1 MASFL
6 SPVRRAGAALRAAP
20 ARSWKWYRS
29 RARWL
34 KILIAL
40 LVLALIIGGIVWA
53 HSGGTPAEPA
63 QARAVSIES
72 VSELAGNGGGT
83 SIIGTVRSVTQAEL
97 HAQAGGVVKGVYTH
111 LGATVP
117 AGFVIA
123 DLENDSQSAA
133 VLQAEGAY
141 DAAVAARS
149 GKSLPDTTTSAR
161 DAYQAAYTSIDTI
174 VHNDIDQFF
183 GNPTPQ
189 GPRLLINAGPSVN
202 LPHKRQALDSILDT
216 WNQHLA
222 SAGTTDS
229 DTLLTEA
236 TTDTQSI
243 SSFLLELTEAANDYD
258 SDASPSQIAALAEA
272 RATVDATL
280 VKLNSARTSLR
291 SDSVAATASA
301 DASVKSALGAL
312 RAAQANYEK
321 TRIRA
326 TIGGTV
332 NFLPIQAGQY
342 VNMNDHVATVAQNG
356 SLEIV
361 AYVPEDE
368 RDALSVG
375 MKVSI
380 EGGHTG
386 TVTVVAPALDPS
398 TKQIEVHIAVDASPD
413 LVNGQSVRI
422 TLPSGTAPQVEG
434 SASTA
439 ASSTPSGAPTLLPL
453 TAVKLLADSR
463 AVFTVDGNGRIVSH
477 TVTIGDVVG
486 DRIEVLS
493 GVTPD
498 MRIVTDVRGLSEGQK
513 VRIAD
518 TAS

>member
-1 MASFL
+1 
-6 SPVRRAGAALRAAP
+6 VRRAGAALRAAP

-29 RARWL
+29 RPRWL
-34 KILIAL
+34 KIVIAL
-40 LVLALIIGGIVWA
+40 LVLVLIIAAIAWA
-53 HSGGTPAEPA
+53 RSGSTPAEPT
-63 QARAVSIES
+63 QARAVTIES
-72 VSELAGNGGGT
+72 VSQLAGNGGGA

-117 AGFVIA
+117 AGFIIA
-123 DLENDSQSAA
+123 DLENDSQAA
-133 VLQAEGAY
+133 SVLQAEGAY

-149 GKSLPDTTTSAR
+149 GKSLPDTITSAR
-161 DAYQAAYTSIDTI
+161 DAYNAAYTSMD
-174 VHNDIDQFF
+174 VVLHNDIDQFF
-183 GNPTPQ
+183 GAATPQ
-189 GPRLLINAGPSVN
+189 GPRLLINAGPSVD
-202 LPHKRQALDSILDT
+202 LPRKRQALDAILNT
-216 WNQHLA
+216 WNEHLA
-222 SAGTTDS
+222 GAATADP

-236 TTDTQSI
+236 TTDTQSV
-243 SSFLLELTEAANDYD
+243 SSFLLELTEAANDFD
-258 SDASPSQIAALAEA
+258 SDATASQISALTTA
-272 RATVDATL
+272 RTAVDATL
-280 VKLNSARTSLR
+280 SKLTTARTSLR

-301 DASVKSALGAL
+301 DASVKSALGTL

-332 NFLPIQAGQY
+332 NFLPIQTGQY

-361 AYVPEDE
+361 AYVPEDQ

-422 TLPSGTAPQVEG
+422 TLPSETVAQEAP
-434 SASTA
+434 TT
-439 ASSTPSGAPTLLPL
+439 ASSTPSNAPTLLPL

-463 AVFTVDGNGRIVSH
+463 AVFTVDENGRIVAH

-486 DRIEVLS
+486 DRIEVIS
-493 GVTPD
+493 GITPD

>member
-1 MASFL
+1 MASL
-6 SPVRRAGAALRAAP
+6 PTYIRSTGTALLRAP
-20 ARSWKWYRS
+20 GSSWKWYRS

-34 KILIAL
+34 QIVIAIVVLVLLIA
-40 LVLALIIGGIVWA
+40 AIAWA
-53 HSGGTPAEPA
+53 RSGTAPAEPA
-63 QARAVSIES
+63 EARAVTIES
-72 VSELAGNGGGT
+72 VGALVGNGGGA

-97 HAQAGGVVKGVYTH
+97 YAQAGGVVKGVYTH
-111 LGATVP
+111 LGAAVP

-123 DLENDSQSAA
+123 DLDNASQAAA
-133 VLQAEGAY
+133 VLQAEGSY
-141 DAAVAARS
+141 DSAVAARA
-149 GKSLPDTTTSAR
+149 GKSLPDTRASAR
-161 DAYQAAYTSIDTI
+161 ETYQAAYTSIDTI
-174 VHNDIDQFF
+174 VQNDIDQFF
-183 GNPTPQ
+183 GDPTPT
-189 GPRLLINAGPSVN
+189 GPRLLINPGASVD
-202 LPHKRQALDSILDT
+202 LPRKRQALDDILRT

-222 SAGTTDS
+222 TAATADPG
-229 DTLLTEA
+229 TLLTEA
-236 TTDTQSI
+236 TTDTQAV
-243 SSFLLELTEAANDYD
+243 SSFLLELTAAANDRD
-258 SDASPSQIAALAEA
+258 SNATQSQIAALAQA
-272 RATVDATL
+272 RSTVDATL
-280 VKLNSARTSLR
+280 SKLNTARTSLR
-291 SDSVAATASA
+291 SDSVSATASA
-301 DASVKSALGAL
+301 DATVKSALGAL

-361 AYVPEDE
+361 AYVPEDQ
-368 RDALSVG
+368 RNALSVG
-375 MKVSI
+375 MKVSV
-380 EGGHTG
+380 EGGHDG

-422 TLPSGTAPQVEG
+422 TLPNDTSSSAG
-434 SASTA
+434 SI
-439 ASSTPSGAPTLLPL
+439 ASSTPSSAPTLLPL

-463 AVFTVDGNGRIVSH
+463 AVFTVDENGRIVAH
-477 TVTIGDVVG
+477 AVTIGDVVG

-518 TAS
+518 AS